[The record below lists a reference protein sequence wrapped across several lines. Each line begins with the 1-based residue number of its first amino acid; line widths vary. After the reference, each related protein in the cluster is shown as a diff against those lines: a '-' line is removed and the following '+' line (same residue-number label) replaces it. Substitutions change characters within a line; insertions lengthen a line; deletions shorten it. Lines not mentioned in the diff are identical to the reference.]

1 MSTTHIPPRGAALR
15 AAIGAGLI
23 VPALGGLLAAG
34 TAAAAPSAVP
44 AQAPVAGTVV
54 TSIEDRGGLSVRA
67 AAGRANVISVAV
79 TNITFTVRDTGD
91 VVVPGAGCT
100 AVDANTV
107 RCTAFGRPVNIDTGD
122 LADVVNAPLPLPTTV
137 QAGAGDD
144 TVTTGTAA
152 DSLRGGLGNDRL
164 TAGAG
169 ADQLDGNVGR
179 DTLTGQE
186 GRDTLLGGG
195 RADEAD
201 ILSGGPDTDLA
212 DYSGRD
218 LPLMVSLNDL
228 ANDGEPGEND
238 NVGSD
243 VEEIEGGDGD
253 DRLTGSDIATVVN
266 RLVGGPGRDTLIGL
280 AGNDRMFSNEGNDVL
295 DGGPGN
301 DDLDGG
307 PNADSM
313 TGGPDR
319 DEVFY
324 SGRTVGVSV
333 DLDDVDD
340 DGESG
345 ERDNVRSDVEDITGG
360 TGADRLTGSS
370 AANRFSGNG
379 GDDTLD
385 GGVGPDLLG
394 GGGGFDRVTY
404 RTRTNTIIANIDGVD
419 NDGVTGEKDNITL
432 DVESI
437 EGGSDDDFLGGADF
451 DRADNLVGGPGDD
464 LLLGFGGDDTLFGNG
479 GSDGL
484 GCGPGGGDVG
494 NGGAGN
500 DQSNGCETTTGVE
513 NVMP

>member
-1 MSTTHIPPRGAALR
+1 MSTTRTPPRTAVLR

-34 TAAAAPSAVP
+34 TAAAAPPAVP
-44 AQAPVAGTVV
+44 AQAPAAGTVV
-54 TSIEDRGGLSVRA
+54 TSIDNGGGLSVRA
-67 AAGRANVISVAV
+67 AAGKANAISVSL

-100 AVDANTV
+100 AVDANVV
-107 RCTAFGRPVNIDTGD
+107 RCTAFGQRVSINTGD

-137 QAGAGDD
+137 QAGEGDD

-152 DSLRGGLGNDRL
+152 DSLQGALGNDRL

-169 ADQLDGNVGR
+169 ADRLDGNRGR

-201 ILSGGPDTDLA
+201 VLSGGPDTDLA
-212 DYSGRD
+212 DYSSRD
-218 LPLMVSLNDL
+218 LALTVSLNDL

-253 DRLTGSDIATVVN
+253 DRLTGSNIATVVN
-266 RLVGGPGRDTLIGL
+266 RLVGNLGRDTLIGQ
-280 AGNDRMFSNEGNDVL
+280 AGIDRMFSGEGNDVL

-307 PNADSM
+307 PGGDSM
-313 TGGPDR
+313 TGGLDR
-319 DEVFY
+319 DEVSY

-333 DLDDVDD
+333 DLDDVND
-340 DGESG
+340 DGQSG
-345 ERDNVRSDVEDITGG
+345 EFDNVRSDVEDITGG
-360 TGADRLTGSS
+360 TGADQLTGSS
-370 AANRFSGNG
+370 AANRLLGNG

-404 RTRTNTIIANIDGVD
+404 KTRTNTIIANIDGVD

-437 EGGSDDDFLGGADF
+437 EGGLDDDLLGGADF

-464 LLLGFGGDDTLFGNG
+464 VLLGFEGDDDLFGNG

-484 GCGPGGGDVG
+484 NCGPGGGDVG

-500 DQSNGCETTTGVE
+500 DRSNGCESTIGVE
-513 NVMP
+513 DVTP